1 MVAGRAMKR
10 ALLHI
15 ALLPLAMFVTVAV
28 AEDELPRELL
38 LRCELKNTTFI
49 VSGGK
54 TDFHDDTEVKDFHL
68 KDGIFEF
75 TSGYVP
81 LGTSCRLI
89 DGKIGC
95 KFSKTSARKSGQ
107 VGSVQLGPSVEKRES
122 RVLLTRAT
130 GEIHV
135 FIQTQTYDGESIKG
149 TPSFTM
155 TWNMEGVCRTIGK
168 PLF

>member
-1 MVAGRAMKR
+1 MKR
-10 ALLHI
+10 ALRYT
-15 ALLPLAMFVTVAV
+15 ALLPLAMFVTTVAT

-38 LRCELKNTTFI
+38 LRCELKDTTFI

-54 TDFHDDTEVKDFHL
+54 TDFHEDTVVKDIHL

-81 LGTSCRLI
+81 LGTGCKLN

-95 KFSKTSARKSGQ
+95 KFSRTTTSRSAEF
-107 VGSVQLGPSVEKRES
+107 GPSVSKRES
-122 RVLLTRAT
+122 FVLLTRAT
-130 GEIHV
+130 GQMVLGIK
-135 FIQTQTYDGESIKG
+135 TWLYPGETIKG
-149 TPSFTM
+149 QPSMTM
-155 TWNMEGVCRTIGK
+155 TSNSEGICRSIGK